1 MNRLLI
7 FSALTIAM
15 SFMTCQETKEDLKN
29 PVSEKDIYRTI
40 GEQIP
45 YETGMEWIAYYQNQK
60 SADGRTEVLSGYS
73 ISDDHIRTMTQ
84 ARSGLVGIA
93 FHYATDQTGGTHVLV
108 IPVDESMSLWES
120 RPGKIIVDANT
131 GNEIA
136 QETASAWAQTYKNA
150 NPSAVWFH
158 FFGKN
163 IFDEMCALPFFNSID
178 IEPAINILNLTP
190 QMLLVIWNDG
200 VSSLGRTQDSPAT
213 VYDASNACPPCAP
226 R

>member
-1 MNRLLI
+1 MNRLII
-7 FSALTIAM
+7 FSALSIGM
-15 SFMTCQETKEDLKN
+15 SFMTCQETKEDVKN
-29 PVSEKDIYRTI
+29 PISEKEIYRTI

-45 YETGMEWIAYYQNQK
+45 YETGMEWISYYQNQK
-60 SADGRTEVLSGYS
+60 SEQGRTDLLSSYN
-73 ISDDHIRTMTQ
+73 ISSDKVRDMMQGT
-84 ARSGLVGIA
+84 SDLVGIA
-93 FHYATDQTGGTHVLV
+93 FHYAKDEIGGTHILV
-108 IPVDESMSLWES
+108 IPVGESLSLWES
-120 RPGKIIVDANT
+120 RAGKIIVDANT
-131 GNEIA
+131 GNEIT
-136 QETASAWAQTYKNA
+136 QDVASAWAQTYKNA
-150 NPSAVWFH
+150 HPSSVWFH

-200 VSSLGRTQDSPAT
+200 IISLGRTQDSPAV

>member
-1 MNRLLI
+1 MNRLII
-7 FSALTIAM
+7 FSALSVAM
-15 SFMTCQETKEDLKN
+15 SLMTCQETKEDVKN
-29 PVSEKDIYRTI
+29 PVSESEIYRTI

-45 YETGMEWIAYYQNQK
+45 YETGMEWISYYQNQK
-60 SADGRTEVLSGYS
+60 SGEGRTDLLSSYS
-73 ISDDHIRTMTQ
+73 ISDDKVRGMMQGT
-84 ARSGLVGIA
+84 SDLVGIA
-93 FHYATDQTGGTHVLV
+93 FHYAKDENGSTHVLA
-108 IPVDESMSLWES
+108 IPVDESLSLWES
-120 RPGKIIVDANT
+120 RPGKMIVDANT
-131 GNEIA
+131 GNEIS
-136 QETASAWAQTYKNA
+136 QEIASAWAQTYKA
-150 NPSAVWFH
+150 AHPSSVWFH

-200 VSSLGRTQDSPAT
+200 IISLGRTQDSPAV